1 MLVQLR
7 NFPAGKETR
16 KSCVCLHVH
25 FLADAFFRKYVYERV
40 ADEKNTEWKRL
51 TDCIRTRENEK
62 AGCVCGY
69 VCARDRISLCRHV
82 CMHVDT
88 LLITDMKNSCVET

>member
-25 FLADAFFRKYVYERV
+25 FLADAFFRKCIYERV
-40 ADEKNTEWKRL
+40 ADEKDTEWKRL
-51 TDCIRTRENEK
+51 KDCIHTQGK
-62 AGCVCGY
+62 IKKLDVCVG
-69 VCARDRISLCRHV
+69 
-82 CMHVDT
+82 T
-88 LLITDMKNSCVET
+88 CVFAIV